1 MSFFFFYSASV
12 YNPVRKLQIYN
23 KAGSS
28 NVIIS
33 ADCFPC
39 AVEY

>member
-1 MSFFFFYSASV
+1 MSFFFFNSAPV

-23 KAGSS
+23 EAGSS
-28 NVIIS
+28 NVIVS

-39 AVEY
+39 AVVY

>member
-1 MSFFFFYSASV
+1 MSFFYSASV

-23 KAGSS
+23 EAGSS
-28 NVIIS
+28 NVIVS

-39 AVEY
+39 AVVY